1 MHKLIQYIYEC
12 THERIF
18 IYLDRETKRLKLRQI
33 NMINKKK

>member
-1 MHKLIQYIYEC
+1 MNAH
-12 THERIF
+12 TNIF